1 MHTKGAMVAC
11 EKGRSENV
19 VNSKESKV
27 RAEGKV
33 KTKVW
38 EDGLERNERTGRE
51 TKEHGKKSKAHGHG
65 QGEEEINLKD
75 P

>member
-19 VNSKESKV
+19 VNSKEGKV
-27 RAEGKV
+27 RAVGDNV

-51 TKEHGKKSKAHGHG
+51 TKEYG
-65 QGEEEINLKD
+65 
-75 P
+75 